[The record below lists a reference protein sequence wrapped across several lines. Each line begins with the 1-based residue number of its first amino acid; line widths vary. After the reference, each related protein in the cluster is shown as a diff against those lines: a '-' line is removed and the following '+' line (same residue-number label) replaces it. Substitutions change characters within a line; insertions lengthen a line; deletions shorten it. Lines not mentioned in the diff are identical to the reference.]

1 MYLGLDCGT
10 SGLKALLTDE
20 RGEPIASATRGYAP
34 DRPRPGWSE
43 QNPDDWA
50 TAMAGA
56 IADLRNSAGK
66 ALGALKAIGFSGQM
80 HGAVLLDRAD
90 KPVRPAIL
98 HNDGRAFREADELA
112 RDHPELARIVGVKP
126 MPGFTGPKLKWIARH
141 EPDNRRRVASLLSPK
156 DYLRLTLS
164 GERGSDMSD
173 AAGTWLLDEAERA
186 WSPASVRRVRR
197 RSRLGAALVRGIGA
211 SRTRSGLRLRTR
223 YGLPHGVL
231 LAAGGGDAAV
241 GAVGLGA
248 IAPGEAFISLG
259 TATQLIVATDQYVS
273 APEKLV
279 HSFAHALPNRW
290 YAMAAMLNGA
300 GALAF
305 AGRLLGA
312 SPDALERE
320 AAADYPGPG
329 GLLFLPYLSGERTPL
344 DDPYARGVLFGMSET
359 TSRADVARAVME
371 GVALTLAD
379 ARDCLGPA
387 GAKIERVGLIG
398 GGAKSALW
406 TRMIAAATGFTV
418 VRMKGGETGPAYG
431 AARSG
436 AHGRNRRAARGRLR
450 QAGDRRRHRARSE
463 ACRPLRQAARAF
475 QGALWRCEAG
485 VPEVARRGSPLTPS
499 TPRSSE
505 RREETTR
512 PARSRNAPS
521 SPAEAAFWSAR
532 IAFTFSSGVR
542 MRAIQMGKSILS
554 RQVRQTSTA
563 KRARPSV
570 SSHCAQE

>member
-20 RGEPIASATRGYAP
+20 RGEPVASAARGYSP

-43 QNPDDWA
+43 QDPDDWVA
-50 TAMAGA
+50 AMAGA

-66 ALGALKAIGFSGQM
+66 ALGAVKAISFSGQM

-112 RDHPELARIVGVKP
+112 RDHPDLAPIVGVKP
-126 MPGFTGPKLKWIARH
+126 MPGFTGPKLKWIARN
-141 EPDNRRRVASLLSPK
+141 EPGHRRVVSSLLSPK

-164 GERGSDMSD
+164 GERGTDMSD

-186 WSPASVRRVRR
+186 WSRHAFAACDADPAWAPALFEGSAPVGKI
-197 RSRLGAALVRGIGA
+197 RSAAADV
-211 SRTRSGLRLRTR
+211 

-248 IAPGEAFISLG
+248 IVPGEAFISLG
-259 TATQLIVATDQYVS
+259 TATQLIVATDKYVS

-312 SPDALERE
+312 SPDELERE
-320 AAADYPGPG
+320 AAVDYPGPG
-329 GLLFLPYLSGERTPL
+329 RLLFLPYLSGERTA
-344 DDPYARGVLFGMSET
+344 ARRSI
-359 TSRADVARAVME
+359 RARRSVWHERDDVARRRRPC
-371 GVALTLAD
+371 GDGGGRAD
-379 ARDCLGPA
+379 AR
-387 GAKIERVGLIG
+387 
-398 GGAKSALW
+398 
-406 TRMIAAATGFTV
+406 
-418 VRMKGGETGPAYG
+418 
-431 AARSG
+431 
-436 AHGRNRRAARGRLR
+436 RRPRLSWP
-450 QAGDRRRHRARSE
+450 RRR
-463 ACRPLRQAARAF
+463 
-475 QGALWRCEAG
+475 
-485 VPEVARRGSPLTPS
+485 
-499 TPRSSE
+499 
-505 RREETTR
+505 
-512 PARSRNAPS
+512 
-521 SPAEAAFWSAR
+521 
-532 IAFTFSSGVR
+532 
-542 MRAIQMGKSILS
+542 
-554 RQVRQTSTA
+554 
-563 KRARPSV
+563 
-570 SSHCAQE
+570 

>member
-20 RGEPIASATRGYAP
+20 SGRPLASATRAYAP

-43 QNPDDWA
+43 QNPDVWLV
-50 TAMAGA
+50 AMAGA
-56 IADLRNSAGK
+56 IAEINDVAGAAIGGLR
-66 ALGALKAIGFSGQM
+66 AIGFSGQM

-112 RDHPELARIVGVKP
+112 RDHPDLARVVGVKP
-126 MPGFTGPKLKWIARH
+126 MPGFTGPKLKWLMRN

-156 DYLRLTLS
+156 DYLRLKLS

-173 AAGTWLLDEAERA
+173 AAGTWLLDEARRA
-186 WSPASVRRVRR
+186 WSAEAFAACDADPAWAPPLFEGSAPAGRIRPE
-197 RSRLGAALVRGIGA
+197 AADAL
-211 SRTRSGLRLRTR
+211 
-223 YGLPHGVL
+223 GLPRGVI

-259 TATQLIVATDQYVS
+259 TATQLIVATGRYMS

-305 AGRLLGA
+305 AGRLLSA
-312 SPDALERE
+312 SPEALERE
-320 AAADYPGPG
+320 AAADYAGPG
-329 GLLFLPYLSGERTPL
+329 ALIFLPYLSGERTPL
-344 DDPYARGVLFGMSET
+344 DDPYARGVLFGMSEA

-379 ARDCLGPA
+379 ARDCLGLA
-387 GAKIERVGLIG
+387 GAKTERVGLIG

-418 VRMKGGETGPAYG
+418 LRMKGGETGPAYG
-431 AARSG
+431 AARL
-436 AHGRNRRAARGRLR
+436 ARMAATGEPPEVVCAKPEIADVTEPDAELAGLFAR
-450 QAGDRRRHRARSE
+450 QRERFKA
-463 ACRPLRQAARAF
+463 LY
-475 QGALWRCEAG
+475 GALK
-485 VPEVARRGSPLTPS
+485 PEFR
-499 TPRSSE
+499 
-505 RREETTR
+505 
-512 PARSRNAPS
+512 
-521 SPAEAAFWSAR
+521 
-532 IAFTFSSGVR
+532 
-542 MRAIQMGKSILS
+542 K
-554 RQVRQTSTA
+554 
-563 KRARPSV
+563 
-570 SSHCAQE
+570 